1 MFDGNSDA
9 MNLEARFRAGRP
21 CLEGSKSRNR
31 LSKPH
36 ARPVF
41 CARCGRIHSLSARCL
56 CALSFSAHCWSRSP
70 PEVLRASDCPRLSF
84 HQPARTFCPAA
95 PFLHGSCRNRA
106 SARPCS
112 RRPGSGL
119 LGWGVGAVAGH
130 AIQGDCFDEYCGL
143 EGIFYGGAA
152 GGGMGLAVGAH
163 LGNRR
168 RGSFPLDVLTSGA
181 VWGVGYAL
189 MSSFANDGDGA
200 GVVLTAIMLP
210 PTQLVATV
218 LVERATGRSRA
229 GRLQAP

>member
-1 MFDGNSDA
+1 MRALVLSG
-9 MNLEARFRAGRP
+9 LLVTLVAGRMV
-21 CLEGSKSRNR
+21 SQR
-31 LSKPH
+31 LP
-36 ARPVF
+36 PPLF
-41 CARCGRIHSLSARCL
+41 PSARTHDL
-56 CALSFSAHCWSRSP
+56 PGAAIRARVASEPNIGSP
-70 PEVLRASDCPRLSF
+70 LL
-84 HQPARTFCPAA
+84 AA
-95 PFLHGSCRNRA
+95 AGL
-106 SARPCS
+106 
-112 RRPGSGL
+112 GL

-130 AIQGDCFDEYCGL
+130 AIQGDCFEEYCGL

>member
-1 MFDGNSDA
+1 MIIALMADKGGVGKTTA
-9 MNLEARFRAGRP
+9 AHNLGAE
-21 CLEGSKSRNR
+21 
-31 LSKPH
+31 
-36 ARPVF
+36 
-41 CARCGRIHSLSARCL
+41 L
-56 CALSFSAHCWSRSP
+56 CR
-70 PEVLRASDCPRLSF
+70 
-84 HQPARTFCPAA
+84 
-95 PFLHGSCRNRA
+95 HGSVLLIDADKQADLTELCGVA
-106 SARPCS
+106 SEPNI
-112 RRPGSGL
+112 GSPLLAAAGLGL

-130 AIQGDCFDEYCGL
+130 AIQGDCFEEYCGL

-218 LVERATGRSRA
+218 LVERATGHSRA